1 VIECPLARSARLR
14 PDAVALRS
22 GNGPPWTYAQLD
34 LEARRWQ
41 GALVRSGVKPG
52 DRVVLRSANRPGIV
66 ALLHACARAGAAL
79 CPINTRLAPPELPPL
94 LERLSP
100 RVKLGDLPGAVA
112 LADFGEG
119 ATPIDPAP
127 LDEEAVHTIL
137 FTSGTSGAP
146 KAARLTIRAHLAN
159 ALASNEVLRIDPRSR
174 YLAPLPLFHVGGIA
188 IAIRCALAGA
198 EMILHERFDAGA
210 CARDLAAGAT
220 HASFVAQ
227 TLARTL
233 DAGSQFPGTLAL
245 VGGGPVPRDL
255 LVRARGAG
263 LEVLQTYGLT
273 EAASQVACERP
284 GEADGSTTGLP
295 LPGTSIRIG
304 AGAEI
309 EVRGPTLMLGY
320 LGEPPLGEWLRTGD
334 LGEIDARGRLVV
346 HARRTDL
353 IVSGGENVYP
363 AEVEAALLAHPA
375 VAEAAVLPWPD
386 DSLGQVGCAAVVA
399 RNPVAQRD
407 LDVHVRERLAGF
419 KAPRRYVFLDALPRA
434 ESGKL
439 DRRAL
444 LRTLQAR

>member
-14 PDAVALRS
+14 PFAVALRS
-22 GNGPPWTYAQLD
+22 AGATWTYAQLD
-34 LEARRWQ
+34 LEARRWH
-41 GALVRSGVKPG
+41 GALARAGVKAG
-52 DRVVLRSANRPGIV
+52 DRVALRAPNRPEIV
-66 ALLHACARAGAAL
+66 ALLHACARAGVAL
-79 CPINTRLAPPELPPL
+79 CPINTRLAGPELPPL

-100 RVKLGDLPGAVA
+100 RVKLGDLPGAAAFV
-112 LADFGEG
+112 DFAHG
-119 ATPIDPAP
+119 ATPLDPAP

-137 FTSGTSGAP
+137 FTSGTTGTPKGAQ
-146 KAARLTIRAHLAN
+146 LTVRAHLAN
-159 ALASNEVLRIDPRSR
+159 ALASNEVLRIDSRSR

-188 IAIRCALAGA
+188 IAARCALAGA

-233 DAGSQFPGTLAL
+233 DAGVKFPGALAL

-255 LVRARGAG
+255 LARARRAG

-284 GEADGSTTGLP
+284 GRADGSTAGLP
-295 LPGTSIRIG
+295 LPGTSIRVG
-304 AGAEI
+304 GDGEI
-309 EVRGPTLMLGY
+309 EVRGPTLMSGY
-320 LGEPPLGEWLRTGD
+320 LGDPPLGEWLRTGD

-363 AEVEAALLAHPA
+363 AEIEAALLGHPA
-375 VAEAAVLPWPD
+375 IADVAVVPWPD
-386 DSLGQVGCAAVVA
+386 ESLGQIGCAAVVA
-399 RNPVAQRD
+399 RSPVAERD
-407 LDVHVRERLAGF
+407 LDLHVREHLAGF

-444 LRTLQAR
+444 LRVLQAR

>member
-14 PDAVALRS
+14 PGAVALRAGS
-22 GNGPPWTYAQLD
+22 AAWTYAQLD
-34 LEARRWQ
+34 LQARRWQ
-41 GALVRSGVKPG
+41 GALARAGVNTG
-52 DRVVLRSANRPGIV
+52 DRVALRAANRPGIV

-79 CPINTRLAPPELPPL
+79 CPINTRLAAPELPPL

-100 RVKLGDLPGAVA
+100 RVKLGDLPGAAA
-112 LADFGEG
+112 LADFVEG

-137 FTSGTSGAP
+137 FTSGTTGTP
-146 KAARLTIRAHLAN
+146 KAAQLTVRAHLAN
-159 ALASNEVLRIDPRSR
+159 ALASNEVLRIDSLSR

-188 IAIRCALAGA
+188 IAVRCALAGA
-198 EMILHERFDAGA
+198 EMILHERFDPEA

-233 DAGSQFPGTLAL
+233 DAGGKFPGALAL
-245 VGGGPVPRDL
+245 VGGGPAPRDL
-255 LVRARGAG
+255 LGRARDAG
-263 LEVLQTYGLT
+263 LTVLKTYGLT

-284 GEADGSTTGLP
+284 GEADGSTAGLP
-295 LPGTSIRIG
+295 LPGTAIRID
-304 AGAEI
+304 AGGEI
-309 EVRGPTLMLGY
+309 EVRGPTLMRGY

-363 AEVEAALLAHPA
+363 AEVEAALLAHAA
-375 VAEAAVLPWPD
+375 VADVAVVPWPD
-386 DSLGQVGCAAVVA
+386 EALGQVGCAAVVA
-399 RNPVAQRD
+399 RSPVAQRD
-407 LDVHVRERLAGF
+407 LDLHVRERLAGF

-444 LRTLQAR
+444 EKALQAR

>member
-14 PDAVALRS
+14 PGAVALRAGS
-22 GNGPPWTYAQLD
+22 ATWTYARLD

-41 GALVRSGVKPG
+41 GALARAGVKAG
-52 DRVVLRSANRPGIV
+52 DRVALRAANRPEIV

-79 CPINTRLAPPELPPL
+79 CPINTRLAAPELSPL

-100 RVKLGDLPGAVA
+100 RVKLGDLPDAAA
-112 LADFGEG
+112 LADFVED

-137 FTSGTSGAP
+137 FTSGTTGTP
-146 KAARLTIRAHLAN
+146 KAAQLTVRAHLRN
-159 ALASNEVLRIDPRSR
+159 ALASNEVLRIDSRSR

-188 IAIRCALAGA
+188 IAVRCALAGA
-198 EMILHERFDAGA
+198 EMILHERFDAEA

-233 DAGSQFPGTLAL
+233 DAGGKFPGARALA
-245 VGGGPVPRDL
+245 GGGPVPRDL
-255 LVRARGAG
+255 LVRARDAG

-284 GEADGSTTGLP
+284 GEADGSTAGLP

-304 AGAEI
+304 EGGEI
-309 EVRGPTLMLGY
+309 EVRGPTLMRGY

-334 LGEIDARGRLVV
+334 LGEIDPRGRLVV

-375 VAEAAVLPWPD
+375 VADVAVVPWPD
-386 DSLGQVGCAAVVA
+386 EALGQVGCAAVVL
-399 RNPVAQRD
+399 RGPVAERD
-407 LDVHVRERLAGF
+407 LDLHVRERLAGF
-419 KAPRRYVFLDALPRA
+419 KAPRRYAFLDALPRA

-444 LRTLQAR
+444 RKALQAR